1 LASPTNRRESPH
13 KLSVSVF
20 KERRLLEAA
29 AVARWLGRSGTLS
42 CFVRFVN
49 PSIFYFEASASF
61 RTSFLASSFATG
73 IRCEGAHLTVS
84 FSAVNPFEFFIFEVL
99 PTRSNQL
106 LRRLFSTS
114 TRCEGGASY
123 CLVFCRQPPS
133 NFLFSRCWRP
143 VRISFSAARFS
154 TGARCEGG
162 ASYCLVT
169 GRQHPAWNFFQVRFA
184 RGKHGYFFATSK
196 PVFVAAA

>member
-84 FSAVNPFEFFIFEVL
+84 FSAVNPFEFFIFEVS
-99 PTRSNQL
+99 TSASIQL
-106 LRRLFSTS
+106 LRRLFFNQHPLRRRRILLSRFLS
-114 TRCEGGASY
+114 SS
-123 CLVFCRQPPS
+123 PS
-133 NFLFSRCWRP
+133 NFLFSRRWRP
-143 VRISFSAARFS
+143 VEFSVFAARLS

-169 GRQHPAWNFFQVRFA
+169 GRQHPAWNFFPVRFA

-196 PVFVAAA
+196 PYFAAVA